1 MNETWS
7 CCGHDLIGLCRTADC
22 GVPDHCFFCGKPR
35 NPSYPDPRSEDR
47 LALLMA
53 NMWETRRKE
62 MSGVAGSACHDHLI
76 NLGKADAEA
85 WRTVAR
91 KVLDLLGPT
100 DPVPESQPTRD
111 ELIDSIQSYAEE
123 WKTGRSTMHSAAK
136 IRLISSLDRHEF
148 SLTDRTILRAAQAL
162 RTVTRLR

>member
-1 MNETWS
+1 
-7 CCGHDLIGLCRTADC
+7 
-22 GVPDHCFFCGKPR
+22 
-35 NPSYPDPRSEDR
+35 
-47 LALLMA
+47 
-53 NMWETRRKE
+53 
-62 MSGVAGSACHDHLI
+62 MSGVAGSACHDYLI
-76 NLGKADAEA
+76 NLGKVDAAA

-91 KVLDLLGPT
+91 MVLDLLGPT

-111 ELIDSIQSYAEE
+111 ELIDSVQAYAEE

-136 IRLISSLDRHEF
+136 IRLINALDRHEF